1 MRTLIKNGTIVSAS
15 GSIKGDILMDHGKIE
30 KIHQNLWD
38 DQAEVV
44 DAEGKLIF
52 PGFIDTHTHLKLN
65 NGVTDTADDF
75 ETGTRAAIAGGTT
88 TVLDMA
94 TQNRGESLSQ
104 ALENWH
110 SLAKG
115 RAYCDYG
122 FHMSITDWNPAV
134 AEEIPMMS
142 RKGITSYKVYMA
154 YDNLRISD
162 GDIYDI
168 IKAVG
173 LQDGIVGCHCENGD
187 MIKKLTQELL
197 EEGMTGV
204 SSHPKAHPAE
214 IEAEAVDRFLMLG
227 RFAGYPVY
235 IVHTSGAMALER
247 VREARKRGQ
256 IVYVESCPQYLLLDE
271 TLYAKANFEGAKYV
285 MSPPPRNMAD
295 AEEMWR
301 AYGSREIDFIGTDH
315 CAFNFSGMKELGRE
329 DFSKIPNGIPGA
341 QERPLVIYS
350 AAVATGRISV
360 FDMVAT
366 LSENPA
372 KLFGMYPKKG
382 AVLEG
387 SDGDIVIWDTD
398 YRGTL
403 TVRDMKSACDYTPY
417 EGMKLVGRPEQV
429 YLRGEKVVDKGE
441 IVGEK
446 HGVYVKRGG
455 CMWYR

>member
-1 MRTLIKNGTIVSAS
+1 MRTLIKDGTIVSAS
-15 GSIKGDILMDHGKIE
+15 GSVKADILIDNGKIE
-30 KIHQNLWD
+30 RIEPFLSD
-38 DQAEVV
+38 GGAEIV
-44 DAEGKLIF
+44 DAAKKLVF

-75 ETGTRAAIAGGTT
+75 ETGTMAAIAGGTT

-94 TQNRGESLSQ
+94 TQNRGETLSQ

-110 SLAKG
+110 GLADGK
-115 RAYCDYG
+115 AFCDYG
-122 FHMSITDWNPAV
+122 FHMSITDWNEAV
-134 AEEIPMMS
+134 RGEIPIMTEE
-142 RKGITSYKVYMA
+142 GVTSYKVYMA

-173 LQDGIVGCHCENGD
+173 REDGIVGCHCENGD
-187 MIKKLTQELL
+187 MIKKLTAELL
-197 EEGMTGV
+197 EDGMTGT
-204 SSHPKAHPAE
+204 SAHPKAHPAE

-235 IVHTSGAMALER
+235 IVHTSGAMALDR
-247 VREARKRGQ
+247 IREARERGQ

-271 TLYAKANFEGAKYV
+271 SMYARPDFEGAKVV

-315 CAFNFSGMKELGRE
+315 CSFHFHGMKDLGRD

-341 QERPLVIYS
+341 QERPLLIYS
-350 AAVATGRISV
+350 AAVATGKISV

-382 AVLEG
+382 AILEG
-387 SDGDIVIWDTD
+387 SDADIVIWDTD
-398 YRGTL
+398 YRGIL
-403 TVRDMKSACDYTPY
+403 TVDDMKSACDYTPY
-417 EGMKLVGRPEQV
+417 EGTKLVGRPYQV
-429 YLRGEKVVDKGE
+429 YLRGEKIVENGE
-441 IVGEK
+441 IVGEQQGK
-446 HGVYVKRGG
+446 YVKRGG